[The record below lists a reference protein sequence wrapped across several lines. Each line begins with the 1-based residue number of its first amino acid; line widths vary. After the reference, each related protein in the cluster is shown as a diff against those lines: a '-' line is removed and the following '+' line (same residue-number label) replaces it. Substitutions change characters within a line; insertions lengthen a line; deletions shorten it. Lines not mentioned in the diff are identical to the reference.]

1 MNRAMK
7 RTFAFLV
14 MAFVAVAFCF
24 ALDGNVTWYWF
35 ENDYNVEY
43 YRYQLD
49 GEFDGFWTVV
59 DWSVTEVTLTVD
71 VTEVHTLYL
80 QQSYDGENWSESSF
94 IDSEVFVEEEPVE
107 ELPMEE
113 PEEFFVEEELEFDD
127 FGDSF
132 VAIGPTTVY
141 EADLIAD
148 EVSENKNRGAL
159 YLDYGVGYLN
169 SLPNSAGPKSL
180 GAFVSYSQ
188 TFANLGLGDFGIKT
202 NLALYTNKNLV
213 FNLSQTQF
221 MSYVNALALYTV
233 KIGNCDF
240 FGGIGPDFRF
250 TMFTDVKAKLGMA
263 AEAGIRFYRSGAV
276 VLGIVVSDHYYL
288 VPNSDMANVFDVKIF
303 RTLAF

>member
-7 RTFAFLV
+7 RTLAFLV
-14 MAFVAVAFCF
+14 MALVAVAFCF

-94 IDSEVFVEEEPVE
+94 MDSEVFEEELPIEEPEDLVLEEEP
-107 ELPMEE
+107 
-113 PEEFFVEEELEFDD
+113 EFDD

-148 EVSENKNRGAL
+148 EVSEKKRSGNLK
-159 YLDYGVGYLN
+159 LDYGIGYLN
-169 SLPNSAGPKSL
+169 SLPNSSGPKSL
-180 GAFVSYSQ
+180 GSFASYSQ

-213 FNLSQTQF
+213 FNLSQAQF

-233 KIGNCDF
+233 KIGNCDL

-276 VLGIVVSDHYYL
+276 VLGIVVSDHYYM